1 MVGMESFFDP
11 IEYKINS
18 RTNWNVVAPDYHY
31 NWANKHEGPF
41 KSTTKV
47 VKLAEINPS
56 DRVLDIACGTGAVSA
71 EIFCHLDKTGLLIGI
86 DMSRT
91 ALAIAKKTTHGPNVN
106 FFEMDAENLG
116 FNFTFDKILCQYG
129 LMFFPDTARVLKTV
143 RKILKHGGKIVFAVH
158 GLAEEVPY
166 FSSIMSSILKYIP
179 DIRPKGAPTVHRFGN
194 SDNLKKELV
203 GAGFSDVSITRHVF
217 SYEAGTF
224 DEYWY
229 DYMHSTANSIRPKIE
244 SMGNDI
250 VDKIKNDS
258 RQNTKRYIKDGKM
271 ILPWIVLIASGYN
284 T

>member
-1 MVGMESFFDP
+1 MESFFDP

-18 RTNWNVVAPDYHY
+18 KANWNIVAPDYHY
-31 NWANKHEGPF
+31 NWANRHKGPF
-41 KSTTKV
+41 KSTEKV
-47 VKLAEINPS
+47 VNQAEINPS
-56 DRVLDIACGTGAVSA
+56 DKVLDMACGTGVVSA
-71 EIFCHLDKTGLLIGI
+71 EIFYHLDKTGLLVGI

-91 ALAIAKKTTHGPNVN
+91 ALTIAKKTTRGPNVN

-116 FNFTFDKILCQYG
+116 FKFTFDKILCQYG

-143 RKILKHGGKIVFAVH
+143 KRILKHGGKIVFAVH

-179 DIRPKGAPTVHRFGN
+179 DIRPKGTPTVHRFGN
-194 SDNLKKELV
+194 SDDLKKELES
-203 GAGFSDVSITRHVF
+203 AGFSDISITRYVF

-224 DEYWY
+224 DEYWH

-244 SMGNDI
+244 STGEHI
-250 VDKIKNDS
+250 IDKIKNYS
-258 RQNTKRYIKDGKM
+258 RENTMRYTKHGK
-271 ILPWIVLIASGYN
+271 ITFPWIILIASAYN

>member
-1 MVGMESFFDP
+1 MDSFFDP

-18 RTNWNVVAPDYHY
+18 RANWNVVAPDYHY
-31 NWANKHEGPF
+31 NWANKQEGPF

-56 DRVLDIACGTGAVSA
+56 DKVLDIACGTGAVSA
-71 EIFCHLDKTGLLIGI
+71 EIFCHLDKTGLLIGV

-91 ALAIAKKTTHGPNVN
+91 ALAIAKKTMRGPNVD

-179 DIRPKGAPTVHRFGN
+179 DIRPKGTPTVHRFGN
-194 SDNLKKELV
+194 SDDLKKELV
-203 GAGFSDVSITRHVF
+203 SAGFSDVSIARHVF

-244 SMGNDI
+244 NMGNDI

-258 RQNTKRYIKDGKM
+258 RQNTRRYIKNGKM
-271 ILPWIVLIASGYN
+271 ILPWIVLIASAYN